1 MEQEAIP
8 IMDKVEFEITYFKF
22 FKIYLNLFLE
32 EIHNVNNELQ
42 NLISTET
49 FVEIPAFGM

>member
-22 FKIYLNLFLE
+22 LKIYLNLFLE
-32 EIHNVNNELQ
+32 EIHNVNNELP

>member
-1 MEQEAIP
+1 
-8 IMDKVEFEITYFKF
+8 MDKVEFEITYFKF
-22 FKIYLNLFLE
+22 LKIYLNLFLE
-32 EIHNVNNELQ
+32 EIHNVNNELP